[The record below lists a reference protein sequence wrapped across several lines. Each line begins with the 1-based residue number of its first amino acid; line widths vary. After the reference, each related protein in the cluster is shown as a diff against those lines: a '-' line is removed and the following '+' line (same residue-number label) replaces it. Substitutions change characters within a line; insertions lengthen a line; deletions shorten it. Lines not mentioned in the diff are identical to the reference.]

1 MPPNKG
7 EILAKAD
14 AKVAAIDEDYEMGLM
29 SQEERH
35 KQVVDIWNEANEE
48 VGEAMAEN
56 FDKFN
61 PIYMMAF
68 SGARGN
74 IKQIRQLAGMRGLMS
89 DPKGEII
96 DRPIKAN
103 FREGLSVLEYFIS
116 THGARKGLAD
126 TALRTADS
134 GYLTRRLVDV
144 AQDVIIREIDCGTN
158 DGVPYPI
165 YNEKGDLDEN
175 LIGRC
180 LLEDAV
186 AADGTVV
193 VAGGEYV
200 TSMAQVK
207 ALEDAGITEV
217 VIRTVMTCHADHGVC
232 QKCYGWDLATSRPVN
247 IGTAVGIIAAQSI
260 GEPGTQLTMRT
271 FHTGGVAG
279 EDITHGLPRVQEL
292 FEARKPKGQAV
303 LAEIS
308 GTMQIS
314 GDKQSK
320 TITIHDQEGN
330 FREYVVSA
338 RAQLLPGVSDGCEV
352 HVGQQLTKGS
362 VNPHDLLRL
371 TDPNTT
377 LRYIVGQVQ
386 GVYVSQG
393 VDINDK
399 HIEVIA
405 RQMLRK
411 VAVMDAGDSD
421 LLPGRQVNR
430 FEFERIANELI
441 AEGKEPPVGQP
452 LLLGITKA
460 SLATDSFLSAASFQE
475 TTKVLTDA
483 ANTRSR
489 VHLAG
494 LKENVIIGKPI
505 PAGTGPAPLP
515 RRAPDLQ
522 GPSRGKGDGRCAARL
537 RAGCAARHRG
547 LAAAAA
553 GLVARRRG
561 LPQHGLQLRQL
572 LQRPFAGAPRAQ
584 PVRRGGSPVHLRR
597 LGRVAALGQQVL
609 RGGHRD
615 GGRLAGPYRGRPA
628 AHRGHWRE
636 GHRGVEG
643 RPGRARPVACDRGR
657 LGGHER
663 RHVAAA
669 RHGVQPRR
677 HHPHR
682 RRRAAHVRHVGRGH
696 AGRGPAAAFLPAQ
709 SGRTRRASGFGGSL
723 RLRAY
728 QQRARG
734 SRRRR
739 GIRNLGAP
747 HTGGAP
753 SLKTCD
759 LTAYC
764 MF

>member
-1 MPPNKG
+1 MSVYDATIPPSKPA
-7 EILAKAD
+7 ILAQAD
-14 AKVAAIDEDYEMGLM
+14 ERVAAIDEDYEMGLM
-29 SQEERH
+29 SNEERH
-35 KQVVDIWNEANEE
+35 KQVVDIWNDANEE

-144 AQDVIIREIDCGTN
+144 AQDVIIREIDCGTTE
-158 DGVPYPI
+158 GVPYRVR
-165 YNEKGDLDEN
+165 NEKNEVDEN

-186 AADGTVV
+186 APETGEILAEAGT
-193 VAGGEYV
+193 YLH
-200 TSMAQVK
+200 SMAQLRELD
-207 ALEDAGITEV
+207 AAGIEEV
-217 VIRTVMTCHADHGVC
+217 TIRTIMTCHAEHGVC
-232 QKCYGWDLATSRPVN
+232 QKCYGWDLATARPVN

-308 GTMQIS
+308 GTMQVT
-314 GDKQSK
+314 GDKMSK

-330 FREYVVSA
+330 YREYVVSA
-338 RAQLLPGVSDGCEV
+338 RAQLLPGVFDGCEV
-352 HVGQQLTKGS
+352 RVGQQLTKGS

-386 GVYVSQG
+386 DVYVSQG

-411 VAVMDAGDSD
+411 VAVLDAGDSD
-421 LLPGRQVNR
+421 FLPGRQVNR
-430 FEFERIANELI
+430 FEFEKVANELI

-460 SLATDSFLSAASFQE
+460 SLATDSWLSAASFQE

-483 ANTRSR
+483 AIEGKTD
-489 VHLAG
+489 HLAS

-505 PAGTGPAPLP
+505 PAGTGL
-515 RRAPDLQ
+515 RRYRDVGLTY
-522 GPSRGKGDGRCAARL
+522 KGRPVEKVTGRRAARL
-537 RAGCAARHRG
+537 RAGCAARDRG
-547 LAAAAA
+547 SAAPAS
-553 GLVARRRG
+553 GLVARQRR
-561 LPQHGLQLRQL
+561 LLQLLGLVRWL
-572 LQRPFAGAPRAQ
+572 LQRSFGAPRPQ
-584 PVRRGGSPVHLRR
+584 PVRRGRAPVHLRR
-597 LGRVAALGQQVL
+597 SGRVPALGEQVL

-615 GGRLAGPYRGRPA
+615 RGRPAGSYRGGSA
-628 AHRGHWRE
+628 AHRGHRRE
-636 GHRGVEG
+636 GHRGAEGGLGGPRPHARHRG
-643 RPGRARPVACDRGR
+643 RPGGFLRRHEPAAWTWCSRLTTPSSSAATSPRRSTPTARRCSARPLPPRSYQRNLEELDAL
-657 LGGHER
+657 LGNMG
-663 RHVAAA
+663 
-669 RHGVQPRR
+669 GL
-677 HHPHR
+677 
-682 RRRAAHVRHVGRGH
+682 GS
-696 AGRGPAAAFLPAQ
+696 L
-709 SGRTRRASGFGGSL
+709 GFGFTSAEDEAASNQAMEDGEE
-723 RLRAY
+723 
-728 QQRARG
+728 
-734 SRRRR
+734 
-739 GIRNLGAP
+739 
-747 HTGGAP
+747 
-753 SLKTCD
+753 
-759 LTAYC
+759 
-764 MF
+764 